1 MRILVLGAGG
11 IGGYFGGR
19 LAAAGMDVTFLVR
32 PRRAE
37 QLRQN
42 GLVIRSPLGDAQ
54 VPVKTVLAEQ
64 AAPGWDAIIVACKA
78 FDLDD
83 AIATI
88 RPAAPGALI
97 IPQLNG
103 IRHLEVLDAAFGA
116 DNVAGGMT
124 QIGVTMEADGTIRH
138 LNLPPLFRHGPRSPG
153 QRARS
158 ERLQAALANGGSG
171 FALSDNIMLDM
182 WQKWVFLCSVAAL
195 TCMMRATVG
204 QIVRT
209 QEGAALIMEAVADC
223 TAAAQAAGFPPSPRF
238 LEDLAK
244 RLTDPDS
251 PLAAS
256 MLRDIQGGKLT
267 EADHIIGDMLARARA
282 AGRPATLLRAAY
294 THLQAYAAQRLRKT
308 GALPLDPATRERL
321 LREGGRGDAATSP
334 RPPSLNNL
342 T

>member
-19 LAAAGMDVTFLVR
+19 LVEAGVDVTFLVR

-42 GLVIRSPLGDAQ
+42 GLVIQSPLGDAT
-54 VPVKTVLAEQ
+54 VPVKTVLAGQ
-64 AAPGWDAIIVACKA
+64 AQPGWDAIIVACKA

-97 IPQLNG
+97 VPQLNG
-103 IRHLEVLDAAFGA
+103 MRHLEALDAAFGA

-138 LNLPPLFRHGPRSPG
+138 LNLSPVFRHGPRSPG
-153 QRARS
+153 QQARS
-158 ERLQAALANGGSG
+158 EQLQTALAKGGSG
-171 FALSDNIMLDM
+171 FELSDNILLAM
-182 WQKWVFLCSVAAL
+182 WQKWVFLCSAAAL
-195 TCMMRATVG
+195 TCLMRATVG
-204 QIVRT
+204 QIART
-209 QEGAALIMEAVADC
+209 QDGTALMLEAVADC
-223 TAAAQAAGFPPSPRF
+223 TAAAEAAGFAPSQRF
-238 LEDLAK
+238 LEDLGK

-256 MLRDIQGGKLT
+256 MLRDIQGGKPT
-267 EADHIIGDMLARARA
+267 EANHILGDMLARARA
-282 AGRPATLLRAAY
+282 TGRTATVLRAAY
-294 THLQAYAAQRLRKT
+294 AHMEAYAAQR
-308 GALPLDPATRERL
+308 
-321 LREGGRGDAATSP
+321 
-334 RPPSLNNL
+334 
-342 T
+342 